1 MLQTPTSHCNCCGL
15 PIDPQV
21 GENCPRCN
29 YPISP
34 PKEELFLEST
44 LRDLR
49 RVATYGGA
57 NITVAGLIQRYQTRL
72 NFLRHLKISAAVATN
87 APTLPAEVPLAVVD
101 THAPT
106 VPAEQPLAV
115 AAADAPIAPM
125 APVPKPVPL
134 VPVAPMPVAS
144 SPQRIFSWRSFLV
157 DQSVTIVASL
167 GAFLLLIGALAF
179 IVTNT
184 AQSPFLTF
192 LIILGLHVLFG
203 GIGVSTYR
211 FPSLRFVSR
220 LYTSIAVLLVP
231 LVGYAGYNLI
241 QEHVIKLPA
250 PALIAIAAAY
260 AAIVYAALAVSQR
273 FVAYGYLGA
282 AALVVVDLA
291 LARLFMLD
299 YWWWPS
305 MLMLLALLALIVVPR
320 PSANPAFPNN
330 WPFVGTWALL
340 REPVRVLMFTIIA
353 ACVLGI
359 IVTTFYSFFLD
370 LFGND
375 LGDLFSEASSGG
387 IRFSILSTL
396 LLLLLWTS
404 LYLWLTKRANRV
416 LILAYLFLAS
426 VLAFCYGLHFEEI
439 GYALA
444 LTAVAVL
451 YHGLNRFTP
460 RLLQPFG
467 KFGLRLDQLALILVA
482 LVPLISSP
490 QLPSQLFERA
500 YIPYELEFSASWKII
515 TELIAVGV
523 GLALT
528 LSVAFRRANLLG
540 TSATRQ
546 NAWPWLL
553 LLSGVLLNWDFS
565 IVVLVLGA
573 VPVWWFLG
581 LTVLMVAGAVI
592 VRRRFGAAWANP
604 VDLLALGEAI
614 LTLSLS
620 LSQNPDSIW
629 PLPLFFAALSYGV
642 LLYQRRQNW
651 LFLPL
656 IFALWDLLLLI
667 VFSRL
672 QMILLLGIVLPFAAV
687 VVRRFMPVMSVALR
701 TGGSAGRRVTVAWE
715 WPLLTIA
722 LLSGIVVSL
731 FDLNSPTSTVYN
743 WSHVPFSLALEL
755 AVFSLVWYGSA
766 ALARIKWW
774 LFVVVGF
781 AVAGLLLPDDPFAV
795 LAVLAFVTAVL
806 ALGISRYTGRDWAWP
821 LYSIALF
828 SALMMGIRGYE
839 HDQFLA
845 TSWVL
850 LGFAVLIY
858 GIGVIEDLALF
869 LWIAPVF
876 ATWSV
881 IDSALR
887 GDLYRPPTVA
897 LLCAALGVGIG
908 LLNFSLPSVFRSR
921 YNSLLRYALP
931 FYATATAAAVLT
943 GVYGTLGGVN
953 YPFPGAIPDA
963 MLVYALVAYGVLIFE
978 RQPRWLG
985 LVAGF
990 AIWGTVLALQT
1001 GGYYVLGIGLGAGVV
1016 GLLVGRVVKRPSI
1029 PVGAATF
1036 RQLLARFTWGWPWYL
1051 TTLVAAAVMGVW
1063 PLLSVEQPVVS
1074 FLLYGLLAITAL
1086 SVVIMLVERAPE
1098 LLVFPIGLGSL
1109 IGLVALV
1116 TDELW
1121 APWLLALT
1129 LSLLGIL
1136 IFASQFIWK
1145 IIPPA
1150 TNWLPATRL
1159 HRLFALLG
1167 QALVVLFVI
1176 QQDGLSADS
1185 PALAHVGPLVLSL
1198 AHIGAGTLLVLA
1210 LLLFWY
1216 GRLQHVPPLRRW
1228 SYYVAGL
1235 LLSLVVSWTLLAFG
1249 VTYQEWLLLA
1259 PTVYLTAIAPILKRD
1274 ESIPYRQRIGQ
1285 MSTIVGA
1292 AFLLLPTLWL
1302 SFGAANLLPTLILA
1316 GKALALLLLGLGT
1329 RLRTFI
1335 LSGAGLVVVAALH
1348 ALFLPQ
1354 FFIPPSLALA
1364 ALGGILIAL
1373 ATGLSLAR
1381 RQLQVAWA
1389 SWE

>member
-1 MLQTPTSHCNCCGL
+1 MLQTPTSHCDCCGL
-15 PIDPQV
+15 PIDPKV

-87 APTLPAEVPLAVVD
+87 APTLPAEVPLAVID

-106 VPAEQPLAV
+106 LPAEQPLAV

-125 APVPKPVPL
+125 ARMPKPIPP
-134 VPVAPMPVAS
+134 VPVAPVPVAS
-144 SPQRIFSWRSFLV
+144 SRIFSWRSFLV
-157 DQSVTIVASL
+157 DQSVAIVASL

-282 AALVVVDLA
+282 AALVVIDLA

-320 PSANPAFPNN
+320 PSANPAFPDN

-340 REPVRVLMFTIIA
+340 REPVRVLMFTVIA
-353 ACVLGI
+353 VCALGI
-359 IVTTFYSFFLD
+359 IVTTFYSFFL
-370 LFGND
+370 
-375 LGDLFSEASSGG
+375 DLFSEASSGG

-404 LYLWLTKRANRV
+404 LYLWLTRRTNR
-416 LILAYLFLAS
+416 LLLLAYLFLAS
-426 VLAFCYGLHFEEI
+426 VLALCYALHFEEI
-439 GYALA
+439 GYAVA

-467 KFGLRLDQLALILVA
+467 KFGLRLDQLALMLVA

-490 QLPSQLFERA
+490 QLPSLLFERA
-500 YIPYELEFSASWKII
+500 YSYFPSELEFKASGKII
-515 TELIAVGV
+515 AELIAVGV

-528 LSVAFRRANLLG
+528 LSVAFRRANLAG

-553 LLSGVLLNWDFS
+553 LLSGVLLTWDFS
-565 IVVLVLGA
+565 IAVLALGV

-592 VRRRFGAAWANP
+592 VRRRFGATWANP
-604 VDLLALGEAI
+604 LDLLALGEAI
-614 LTLSLS
+614 LTLSLG
-620 LSQNPDSIW
+620 LNVYQNLDSIW

-642 LLYQRRQNW
+642 LLYERRQNW

-672 QMILLLGIVLPFAAV
+672 QVILLLGIVLPFAAV
-687 VVRRFMPVMSVALR
+687 VVRRFMPVMSVALQA
-701 TGGSAGRRVTVAWE
+701 GGSASRRVTVAWE
-715 WPLLTIA
+715 WPLLTVA
-722 LLSGIVVSL
+722 LLSGIAVSL
-731 FDLNSPTSTVYN
+731 FDMFLPGSTVYN
-743 WSHVPFSLALEL
+743 WLHVPFPVALEL
-755 AVFSLVWYGSA
+755 AIFSLVWYGSA

-781 AVAGLLLPDDPFAV
+781 AVAGLLLPDDPFTV

-858 GIGVIEDLALF
+858 GIGVIEELALF

-931 FYATATAAAVLT
+931 FYATAIAAAVLT

-953 YPFPGAIPDA
+953 HPFFGAIPDA
-963 MLVYALVAYGVLIFE
+963 LLVYALVAYGVLIFE
-978 RQPRWLG
+978 RQPGWLG
-985 LVAGF
+985 LVAVF
-990 AIWGTVLALQT
+990 AIWGTLLTPQT
-1001 GGYYVLGIGLGAGVV
+1001 NPYYVLGIGIGAGIV
-1016 GLLVGRVVKRPSI
+1016 GLLVSRFVKHPLI
-1029 PVGAATF
+1029 PVEVAKF
-1036 RQLLARFTWGWPWYL
+1036 RQLLARFTWSWPWYL
-1051 TTLVAAAVMGVW
+1051 TTLVAAAVMSVW
-1063 PLLSVEQPVVS
+1063 PFLHVEPAVS
-1074 FLLYGLLAITAL
+1074 FILYSLLAFSAL

-1098 LLVFPIGLGSL
+1098 LLVFPIGLGGL
-1109 IGLVALV
+1109 IGLVAWA
-1116 TDELW
+1116 TDQLW
-1121 APWLLALT
+1121 APWQLALT
-1129 LSLLGIL
+1129 LSLLCVL

-1150 TNWLPATRL
+1150 TNWLPATWL
-1159 HRLFALLG
+1159 HRVFGLVG

-1259 PTVYLTAIAPILKRD
+1259 PTVYLTAIAPILKHD

-1354 FFIPPSLALA
+1354 LFIPPSLALA
-1364 ALGGILIAL
+1364 ALGCILIAL